1 MSVDI
6 GESLMQSW
14 LRHVKGCQFVQTN
27 WKPSRDVEYDIKKAE
42 ELLSIFREEYG
53 EDLFYDTR
61 KNAHREANSLIMET
75 EIDAVGMDSKGNY
88 HLAEIAFHNGG
99 LGYGDNIKKVR
110 EKILRCILCAC
121 SYSGAGKNSYISFS
135 CPKVG
140 TRDIDELN
148 RELNKIKNILKKQK
162 LNKIII
168 NLYMNDRFETN
179 ILNPVLWASEN
190 INDVSEVFVR
200 ACKLLKLCN
209 KTIVSNCGDGEDN
222 MKSHIKTDYGYID
235 LSEISLKPLV
245 DDYVVPIICH
255 EKFRGIE
262 ELKKEKFG
270 TSYYFLNTERIK
282 TGGNYRYYP
291 HAHEVNKSVKGKEK
305 ELVYVCS
312 EVTNKNYYKIIEWID
327 SNIEYLKK

>member
-27 WKPSRDVEYDIKKAE
+27 WKPSRDVEYDIVKAE
-42 ELLSIFREEYG
+42 DMLSAFRSEYD
-53 EDLFYDTR
+53 DLFYDTR
-61 KNAHREANSLIMET
+61 KKTPREANSLIMET

-88 HLAEIAFHNGG
+88 YLAEIAFHNGG

-110 EKILRCILCAC
+110 EKIIRCVLCAC
-121 SYSGAGKNSYISFS
+121 SYLGAIKDSYISFS
-135 CPKVG
+135 CPNV
-140 TRDIDELN
+140 RSNDIQELIN
-148 RELNKIKNILKKQK
+148 ELEKIKNILNKHQM
-162 LNKIII
+162 NKIKIQ
-168 NLYMNDRFETN
+168 LYLNERFETN
-179 ILNPVLWASEN
+179 ILNPVLWASES

-200 ACKLLKLCN
+200 ACKLLMIFDKFGTLKN
-209 KTIVSNCGDGEDN
+209 NIGKSDI
-222 MKSHIKTDYGYID
+222 KSHIRTKYGYID

-245 DDYVVPIICH
+245 DDYVVPIICS